1 MTQGVIERTRHP
13 RTGVGDDGAG
23 PGLVPRTR
31 LVERLIAARETPLV
45 VLAAPAGYGKTTLL
59 REWSAR
65 DRRPFA
71 WVALRE
77 ADNEPLE
84 LLRSLGA
91 ALVEA
96 ELLAPEALETLD
108 KTGSSPEALQEIWGA
123 AATRKGGVVLVL
135 DGAHLLSRAECLEL
149 VSQLVELVGPRAQ
162 VALAS
167 RTEPRLGLGG
177 RRALRELL
185 ELRSSDLAMTV
196 PEAAALLK
204 TQGLELDRSALEL
217 LVHRTEGWPAG
228 LYLAGLAAREE
239 PNSARAL
246 AGFAGDDRFMADY
259 IGDELLAQLAPGMV
273 TFLARTSVLDRVSGP
288 VCDFVLDRGDSA
300 RLLKTLS
307 RTSLMLVP
315 LDRCDA
321 EYRYHRLFAQALRGE
336 LGRREPGAEAELHE
350 RASVWYREHGDV
362 GRSIEHAIATGD
374 PRLAGER
381 LWNHAAGLIG
391 WGRLTKLRE
400 WVGRFSPEQVEGE
413 PTLALSAAAC
423 SLMAGDRSLVE
434 RWTSAALRGLEGDD
448 ATPLRG
454 EALLI
459 RAAVADDSVARTGQL
474 AHEAFAVAPQE
485 SPWLALGYLLRG
497 VGHHLTGER
506 EPARGLL
513 EEGARHAA
521 AGFPSM
527 QSLCLAQLCLLAI
540 ERGDWPAAESL
551 SARAKA
557 QVERSGVS
565 RYPTSALVYAVSA
578 DVQAHVGRVEACQA
592 DASAAGELLG
602 ELVDFSPWYEGES
615 RIALA
620 RAALRVGDLPRA
632 RGLVSDAARALQ
644 PSPDTR
650 VALGWIETCRAQAEL
665 SSASAGERWHLT
677 TAELRILQFLPTHLS
692 FPEVAIRLCVSANTV
707 KTHARSVYRKLDA
720 SSRGEAV
727 ARAREAGLLDQ
738 ATHVRASAPTEDDS
752 DSL

>member
-1 MTQGVIERTRHP
+1 MTHGVIERTRHS
-13 RTGVGDDGAG
+13 RTVAGGLDSRVG

-31 LVERLIAARETPLV
+31 LVQRLMAARDTPLV
-45 VLAAPAGYGKTTLL
+45 VLAAPAGYGKTTLV

-77 ADNEPLE
+77 ADNEPHE
-84 LLRSLGA
+84 LLLSLGM

-96 ELLAPEALETLD
+96 DLLGADALGKLD
-108 KTGSSPEALQEIWGA
+108 ATRSSPESLKKICGA
-123 AATRKGGVVLVL
+123 AATRKDGVVFVL
-135 DGAHLLSRAECLEL
+135 DGAHLLGRAECLEL
-149 VSQLVELVGPRAQ
+149 VSQLLELLGAGGQ
-162 VALAS
+162 VVLTS

-185 ELRSSDLAMTV
+185 ELRSADLAMSV

-204 TQGLELDRSALEL
+204 TQGLELDRSTLEL

-228 LYLAGLAAREE
+228 LYLAALAAREE
-239 PNSARAL
+239 PNPARAL

-259 IGDELLAQLAPGMV
+259 IGDELLASLAPGVV

-315 LDRCDA
+315 LDRVDT

-336 LGRREPGAEAELHE
+336 LGRREPGAEAELHG

-362 GRSIEHAIATGD
+362 ERSIEHAIATGD
-374 PRLAGER
+374 AQLAGER
-381 LWNHAAGLIG
+381 LWTHSAGLLG
-391 WGRLTKLRE
+391 WGRLTKLRG
-400 WVGRFSPEQVEGE
+400 WLGRFSDEQLAGE
-413 PTLALSAAAC
+413 PTLALTAAAC
-423 SLMAGDRSLVE
+423 SLMAGDRSLVD

-448 ATPLRG
+448 ALPLRS
-454 EALLI
+454 EILLI
-459 RAAVADDSVARTGQL
+459 RAAVADDSVARTGEL
-474 AHEAFAVAPQE
+474 AQEAWGGVPQD

-557 QVERSGVS
+557 QVERSGVG
-565 RYPTSALVYAVSA
+565 RYPTSALAYAVSA

-592 DASAAGELLG
+592 DSSAAAELLG

-615 RIALA
+615 RTALA
-620 RAALRVGDLPRA
+620 RAALRLGDLPRA
-632 RGLVSDAARALQ
+632 QALLADAARALQ
-644 PSPDTR
+644 RSPDTR
-650 VALGWIETCRAQAEL
+650 VVLSWIETCRAQAEL
-665 SSASAGERWHLT
+665 SSASAG
-677 TAELRILQFLPTHLS
+677 
-692 FPEVAIRLCVSANTV
+692 
-707 KTHARSVYRKLDA
+707 
-720 SSRGEAV
+720 
-727 ARAREAGLLDQ
+727 
-738 ATHVRASAPTEDDS
+738 
-752 DSL
+752 